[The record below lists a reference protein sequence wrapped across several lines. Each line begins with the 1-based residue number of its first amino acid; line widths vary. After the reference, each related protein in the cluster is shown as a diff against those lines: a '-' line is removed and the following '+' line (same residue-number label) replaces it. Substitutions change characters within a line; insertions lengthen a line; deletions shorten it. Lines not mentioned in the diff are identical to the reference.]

1 MTNLSTTSISSDS
14 KPETKDL
21 FDTDLHSKK
30 QFEQATADK
39 IASSLSASSTQ
50 SQSLKTPVYQ
60 LPVPPMR
67 IRYWVHW
74 FRVGFSIFL
83 LLSVLCGLG
92 GCSFNAATVTWHKA
106 VNLVSSS
113 VVEQVIG
120 ENTNLNPQ
128 ASVDNILAV
137 NVAGKDSKLTIFNFN
152 TSDVCG
158 ALGCLYAG
166 YWFKPNQPISQV
178 FLSYLNPTLPPG
190 KQLLVVGENR
200 YQALPC
206 IKVLQTEKQ
215 QLRQLNFCFNGNRYQ
230 LADSQLLATINK
242 SPK

>member
-1 MTNLSTTSISSDS
+1 MTNLSTTSISSKS
-14 KPETKDL
+14 ETKN
-21 FDTDLHSKK
+21 FSDTDLHSKK
-30 QFEQATADK
+30 QFEPATADK
-39 IASSLSASSTQ
+39 VASSLSAFSTQ
-50 SQSLKTPVYQ
+50 SQSLKTIGYQ
-60 LPVPPMR
+60 LPEPPMR

-74 FRVGFSIFL
+74 FRVGLSIFL

-92 GCSFNAATVTWHKA
+92 GCSLNAATLTWHKA

-120 ENTNLNPQ
+120 ENTDLNPQ

-137 NVAGKDSKLTIFNFN
+137 NVAGKDGKLTIFNFN
-152 TSDVCG
+152 TPDVCG

-166 YWFKPNQPISQV
+166 YWFKPNQPITQV

-200 YQALPC
+200 HQPLPC
-206 IKVLQTEKQ
+206 LKVLQTDKQ

-230 LADSQLLATINK
+230 VADSQLF
-242 SPK
+242 SPPARSHY